1 MDLIL
6 WRHAD
11 TRELHEGQDDAARQ
25 LTSKGERQAKRM
37 AAWLNQQLPQS
48 TRILVSPT
56 QRTLQTAKALDRKFK
71 VVPGLAPDQT
81 VDALLTAARWPDAA
95 DPVLVVGHQYTLGLT
110 AAYLMAGATQPWVVR
125 KGAVWWLRMRKREQ
139 GDEVMLLASMS
150 PELV

>member
-1 MDLIL
+1 
-6 WRHAD
+6 
-11 TRELHEGQDDAARQ
+11 
-25 LTSKGERQAKRM
+25 
-37 AAWLNQQLPQS
+37 
-48 TRILVSPT
+48 LVSPT

-125 KGAVWWLRMRKREQ
+125 KGAVWWLRMRQREQ